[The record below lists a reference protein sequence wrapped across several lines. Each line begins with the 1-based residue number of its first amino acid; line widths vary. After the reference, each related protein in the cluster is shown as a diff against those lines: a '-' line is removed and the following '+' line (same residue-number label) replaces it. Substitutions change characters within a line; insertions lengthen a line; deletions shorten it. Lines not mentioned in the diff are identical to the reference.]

1 VFEYVRIY
9 KCIIVCMC
17 EKVCTCVNDIRI
29 TRVFSLN
36 RPQAPVDGRGQG
48 IAGKGQKEEPH
59 WRPFLLQI

>member
-1 VFEYVRIY
+1 
-9 KCIIVCMC
+9 MC